1 MTLNSNYIPGVPGEI
16 LNAEVSAAL
25 GLPPFSPHEEDFV
38 EAEGE
43 GVGGTRRGL
52 RPRRLEEE
60 AGEEGGPMLTL
71 SGTSSE
77 DEVGEGGAEA
87 AGASAVG
94 GSGGGKGPFDLSVL
108 CTAVSDLNHLMKSTY
123 PVDSRLVD
131 ALLWDVDVRRACA
144 RNFRSAV
151 ARA

>member
-1 MTLNSNYIPGVPGEI
+1 
-16 LNAEVSAAL
+16 
-25 GLPPFSPHEEDFV
+25 
-38 EAEGE
+38 
-43 GVGGTRRGL
+43 
-52 RPRRLEEE
+52 
-60 AGEEGGPMLTL
+60 MLSL
-71 SGTSSE
+71 SGTSVG
-77 DEVGEGGAEA
+77 DEVREGGAA
-87 AGASAVG
+87 VAGASAVK

-131 ALLWDVDVRRACA
+131 ALMWNVDVRRAGA